1 MSANALHQ
9 LLATPA
15 SELAEQTSESLF
27 RIKSDAADL
36 FAAAKTIVEHVDRAV
51 ELKYAHRAQQLRLAA
66 GKDSGVV
73 HFDDDPV
80 HVTADLPKKGRV
92 GPEAA
97 GRHHPPYRRQW

>member
-51 ELKYAHRAQQLRLAA
+51 ELKYAHRARQLRLAA

-73 HFDDDPV
+73 HFDDDQVRTSPP
-80 HVTADLPKKGRV
+80 TYQESRV
-92 GPEAA
+92 GPEAT
-97 GRHHPPYRRQW
+97 GRHHPPYRCQW